1 MLTITDSALESE
13 PNLLNKKFDY
23 VKKVYTQG
31 PRRNANQPTSG
42 HLKTIRHPNAAKEMP
57 IYPMQFEQCKR
68 ILRPN
73 AAKES
78 NLPDAIRTMKEGFAV
93 PMPLKEFRLKNTCN
107 AMVAPPE
114 NAAKKR
120 VRRKCA
126 PSLFERRGN
135 GWLVL

>member
-1 MLTITDSALESE
+1 MPL
-13 PNLLNKKFDY
+13 KK
-23 VKKVYTQG
+23 
-31 PRRNANQPTSG
+31 
-42 HLKTIRHPNAAKEMP
+42 MP

-93 PMPLKEFRLKNTCN
+93 PMPLKESRLKNTCN

-120 VRRKCA
+120 VRRKYMLR
-126 PSLFERRGN
+126 PSLNAGKMA
-135 GWLVL
+135 GWVL